1 VVCCSSIHVWE
12 DVHPKSREFI
22 KCYLVEVGIFHCLT
36 LNTVRYVMGSFA
48 DAAFSETRKG
58 SRFLPKRVLRSL
70 DSLLS
75 FLYRGLGI
83 GKLYCTVVFYPK
95 KFLFYFWSLKPSSDP
110 DEMRADPQLCFQL
123 CKNRLFQFPWRLM
136 VKMEA
141 GQVVE
146 VELDGKWWITKVQE
160 VSMLIILMKTDITP
174 PPPPHNCRG

>member
-1 VVCCSSIHVWE
+1 
-12 DVHPKSREFI
+12 
-22 KCYLVEVGIFHCLT
+22 
-36 LNTVRYVMGSFA
+36 MGSFA

-160 VSMLIILMKTDITP
+160 VSMLILLIKTYITP
-174 PPPPHNCRG
+174 PPRTIAEDEKA